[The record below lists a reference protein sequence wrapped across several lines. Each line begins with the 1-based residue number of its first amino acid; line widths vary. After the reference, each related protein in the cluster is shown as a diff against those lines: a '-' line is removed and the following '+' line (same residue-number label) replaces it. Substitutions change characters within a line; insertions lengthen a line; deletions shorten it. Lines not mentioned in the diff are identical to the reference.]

1 MELGRSTLRGN
12 GLNLLLNGIH
22 PRHGLVWTD
31 GKAIFL
37 APVRLYGND
46 IENAKSLKLGEFDNV
61 RSLHW
66 SGDVDGDTCFLCAIH
81 RQNVTVWKVT
91 GLAPKLGFK
100 QVRKLNVQPIPQ
112 GCLWHPK
119 KEDILCLLSQ
129 QQCSFYFRHTHNK
142 SSYAFPQL
150 ESGKITCGTWSE
162 DGQRLVL
169 CVGAVVL
176 VYMWPDIETSM
187 SDFTPAAWKVPGL
200 DGNITSIVTLSHDS
214 LVCATELPLE
224 SLCKQRDM
232 FVVPD
237 VVSSSKDRAM
247 NGSDDVI
254 TSRGREV
261 SVKDSLMHLER
272 NPQSLVQDTSQLV
285 VIRLHDK
292 LQDPSVVS
300 RTNIRG
306 VLVPDVL
313 THEHRT
319 NSIIVGSNNQSL
331 LQIFTFLGEEL
342 HKVSDIQLEKHQRPK
357 GSCRLPP
364 IFAQTN
370 SGVLVMVG
378 EGDIAD
384 SAFPSSTN
392 EARFT
397 LLIRYFPIKIDKS
410 HLRNSY
416 SVMPNN
422 LTSDTKQQEQKIKSL
437 SGSNLPTRTPSKS
450 RVTSPSEDVPYAS
463 NVKMSVPSPPQSSR
477 DGGDTH
483 RLVVDLGANG
493 KTENLETETV
503 QFSSQTPKFQN
514 SHVDKFFDSV
524 DNGGRVNGC
533 RSVTTNIELDLPS
546 DLSCVTRE
554 ERDYG
559 CVMEDSLSDPGNSAS
574 VDSQDETGCDQL
586 AMLVRSQ
593 KDQIAALQKKIDVLS
608 QAVEDTSCIFPTKYQ
623 SPERPEKVK
632 VIYETS
638 DGHTLTRSFLL
649 DSGRLQLDPV
659 KQAFGLATVE
669 LIMDGDPC
677 VLGANIDG
685 YIPMKFGAGST
696 LSITGVPACIPPSSP
711 RETNGVLDKDP
722 VSGASRC

>member
-1 MELGRSTLRGN
+1 MELGRATLRGN

-31 GKAIFL
+31 GKAIYL
-37 APVRLYGND
+37 APVRLYGNNID
-46 IENAKSLKLGEFDNV
+46 NAKSLKLGEFDNV
-61 RSLHW
+61 QSLHW
-66 SGDVDGDTCFLCAIH
+66 SVDVDSDTSFLCAIH
-81 RQNVTVWKVT
+81 KQNVTVWKVT

-112 GCLWHPK
+112 GCLWHPRK
-119 KEDILCLLSQ
+119 DILCLLSQ

-150 ESGKITCGTWSE
+150 ESGRITCGTWSE

-169 CVGAVVL
+169 CVGTVVL
-176 VYMWPDIETSM
+176 VYIWPNIETSI

-200 DGNITSIVTLSHDS
+200 DGSITSIVSLSHDS
-214 LVCATELPLE
+214 LVCRPMSATELPLE

-237 VVSSSKDRAM
+237 VVSSSEDRAI

-254 TSRGREV
+254 APRGSQV
-261 SVKDSLMHLER
+261 SAKDSLLNLER

-292 LQDPSVVS
+292 LQDPSVIS
-300 RTNIRG
+300 RTNVRG

-313 THEHRT
+313 THEPRT
-319 NSIIVGSNNQSL
+319 NSVIVGGNNQSL

-364 IFAQTN
+364 IFAQTS

-378 EGDIAD
+378 QRDISD

-397 LLIRYFPIKIDKS
+397 LLIRYFPIKLDKS
-410 HLRNSY
+410 HLRNSF
-416 SVMPNN
+416 SVMPSN

-437 SGSNLPTRTPSKS
+437 SGSNLPSRTPSKS
-450 RVTSPSEDVPYAS
+450 RVTSPSVATHDTS
-463 NVKMSVPSPPQSSR
+463 NIKISVAPSSRSSR
-477 DGGDTH
+477 DGGDTN
-483 RLVVDLGANG
+483 RLVLDLSSNG
-493 KTENLETETV
+493 KAENLETETV

-514 SHVDKFFDSV
+514 SDVDKFFDSV
-524 DNGGRVNGC
+524 DNGRKVNGC
-533 RSVTTNIELDLPS
+533 RNVTMNAERDLPS
-546 DLSCVTRE
+546 DLSRVRRVEQDDVCV
-554 ERDYG
+554 
-559 CVMEDSLSDPGNSAS
+559 VEDSNS
-574 VDSQDETGCDQL
+574 VPTQDQAGCDQL
-586 AMLVRSQ
+586 ALLVNSQ
-593 KDQIAALQKKIDVLS
+593 KDQIAALQKKIDMLS
-608 QAVEDTSCIFPTKYQ
+608 QAVENTSCIFPTKYQ
-623 SPERPEKVK
+623 SPEQPEKVK

-696 LSITGVPACIPPSSP
+696 LSITGVPACISPSSP
-711 RETNGVLDKDP
+711 RDTNGVLDKDP